1 MKRTIKQRQ
10 QLCEDL
16 YEACLIDPSL
26 LDTVCDEYIYRLND
40 KELDELEDV
49 IFTSNQH
56 IYGGTEE

>member
-10 QLCEDL
+10 QLCDDL
-16 YEACLIDPSL
+16 FEACEVDKTL
-26 LDTVCDEYIYRLND
+26 LFQIVDEYIYRLND
-40 KELDELEDV
+40 KELDELEDI